1 MKDFSK
7 FIKEEVTIKGSS
19 GIPGESGN
27 HKKTEKQYLSDV
39 ERRARQR
46 LGVPRDENP
55 MFGPPQQTM
64 RIFQE
69 LNGLMQQSMRFIRG
83 KEKELEELA
92 KRIILS
98 EYGSIL
104 DNVDLDIQIIR
115 PGQVKNFMD
124 EECGDCESPSYQLL
138 TDPEIKKEVDKR
150 KILNNITQGE
160 AKNTKRIL
168 AMPEVKDE
176 LIEILGDREGE
187 EAHRVWTRITELAD
201 KLDWLIPVDV
211 KADMME
217 QAPQG
222 MAGACSVK
230 WPGQKSDEDSEDL
243 SDKVLK
249 DLENGDIDDDSED
262 LQELLSTG
270 NPIIKARGV
279 DFPMLLHET
288 VKGIYELISAAGI
301 PEDKRT
307 AELVMLN
314 TSSFSDEAE
323 EFRFGPEIAADIR
336 DFINKSTKEIDKYP
350 NIREHFC
357 GKLAA
362 MPADEF
368 LILVKNILSD
378 SPSAR
383 TKVDEILDGIIKE
396 LDEFEYKQALPNE
409 GDEDETYSEDDDE
422 GDISHLLPKDE
433 PVEEKP
439 KKSYDDMTIA
449 EIQREIEDA
458 VAEENYELAGM
469 LTKKYLKGE
478 SQKVWLSELQRINEG
493 YSFHTRRNN

>member
-323 EFRFGPEIAADIR
+323 EFRFGPEIASDIR
-336 DFINKSTKEIDKYP
+336 DFINKSTKDIDKHP
-350 NIREHFC
+350 NIRERFC
-357 GKLAA
+357 GRLAV
-362 MPADEF
+362 MPPDEF
-368 LILVKNILSD
+368 LLIVKNILSD
-378 SPSAR
+378 APAAR
-383 TKVDEILDGIIKE
+383 TKVDEILQEII
-396 LDEFEYKQALPNE
+396 DEMDEYKRSLTEYEAGVKLGE
-409 GDEDETYSEDDDE
+409 IETGDGEDEEDVITTKE
-422 GDISHLLPKDE
+422 E
-433 PVEEKP
+433 PVDSGEVDY
-439 KKSYDDMTIA
+439 SQMSQRDIQSLIDDALDAGDFDKVKTLSQYLKEGK
-449 EIQREIEDA
+449 EIYLREIERLN
-458 VAEENYELAGM
+458 ENH
-469 LTKKYLKGE
+469 
-478 SQKVWLSELQRINEG
+478 
-493 YSFHTRRNN
+493 SFHTRRNN

>member
-7 FIKEEVTIKGSS
+7 FIKEEVTIKGNS
-19 GIPGESGN
+19 GIPGESGDN
-27 HKKTEKQYLSDV
+27 KKSEKQYLSDV
-39 ERRARQR
+39 ESRARQR

-55 MFGPPQQTM
+55 MFGSPHQTI

-69 LNGLMQQSMRFIRG
+69 FGGLMQKSLGFIRG
-83 KEKELEELA
+83 KEKELEDLA

-104 DNVDLDIQIIR
+104 DNVDLDIKIVK
-115 PGQVKNFMD
+115 PGEVKKFMD
-124 EECGDCESPSYQLL
+124 EECGGDCQLPSYRLL
-138 TDPEIKKEVDKR
+138 TDPKIKKEVDKR

-168 AMPEVKDE
+168 AMPEIKDE
-176 LIEILGDREGE
+176 LIKIFGDKEGE

-201 KLDWLIPVDV
+201 KLDWLIPVNI
-211 KADMME
+211 KSDMME
-217 QAPQG
+217 QAPEG

-230 WPGQKSDEDSEDL
+230 WPDQKLDKESEEL
-243 SDKVLK
+243 SNKVLK
-249 DLENGDIDDDSED
+249 DLENGDIDDNNKD

-307 AELVMLN
+307 AELVILN

-323 EFRFGPEIAADIR
+323 EFRYGPEIAADIR
-336 DFINKSTKEIDKYP
+336 DFINKSKKEIDKYP

-357 GKLAA
+357 GRLAV

-383 TKVDEILDGIIKE
+383 SKVDEILDDIIKE
-396 LDEFEYKQALPNE
+396 LDEYEYKKALSNE
-409 GDEDETYSEDDDE
+409 DDEYIEDEDDV
-422 GDISHLLPKDE
+422 DISHLLSKGKPGKKTKKD
-433 PVEEKP
+433 
-439 KKSYDDMTIA
+439 YDNMTID
-449 EIQREIEDA
+449 EIQQEIENA
-458 VAEENYELAGM
+458 VAEENYELAAM

-478 SQKVWLSELQRINEG
+478 SRKVWLGELKRINEKH
-493 YSFHTRRNN
+493 YFHTKKK

>member
-1 MKDFSK
+1 MKDFLK
-7 FIKEEVTIKGSS
+7 FIKEESTIKGNS

-27 HKKTEKQYLSDV
+27 NNNSEKQYLSDV
-39 ERRARQR
+39 ERRARER
-46 LGVPRDENP
+46 LGVPKEENP
-55 MFGPPQQTM
+55 MSGPPRQTM
-64 RIFQE
+64 RLFDE
-69 LNGLMQQSMRFIRG
+69 MCVLMDKSIEFIKG

-92 KRIILS
+92 KKIILS

-104 DNVDLDIQIIR
+104 DNVDLDIKIVR
-115 PGQVKNFMD
+115 PGEVKRFMD
-124 EECGDCESPSYQLL
+124 EEYEDYELPSQQLL
-138 TDPEIKKEVDKR
+138 TDTEIKKEIDKR

-168 AMPEVKDE
+168 ALPEVKDE
-176 LIEILGDREGE
+176 LIKILGEKEGE
-187 EAHRVWTRITELAD
+187 EAHRVWTRITEIAD
-201 KLDWLIPVDV
+201 KLDWLIPVNV

-217 QAPQG
+217 RAPQG

-230 WPGQKSDEDSEDL
+230 WPGQKYDDDL

-249 DLENGDIDDDSED
+249 DLENKDIDDNNKD
-262 LQELLSTG
+262 LQELLSIG

-288 VKGIYELISAAGI
+288 VKGIYELIAAAGI

-307 AELVMLN
+307 AEIVISN

-323 EFRFGPEIAADIR
+323 EFRYGPEIAADIR
-336 DFINKSTKEIDKYP
+336 DFVNKSTKDIDKYP

-357 GKLAA
+357 GKLATI
-362 MPADEF
+362 PADEF
-368 LILVKNILSD
+368 LILVKGILSG

-383 TKVDEILDGIIKE
+383 KKVDEILDDIIKE
-396 LDEFEYKQALPNE
+396 LDDYEYKQALP
-409 GDEDETYSEDDDE
+409 SEDDDYNI
-422 GDISHLLPKDE
+422 DISHLFSKE
-433 PVEEKP
+433 TSIKNKP

-449 EIQREIEDA
+449 EIQQEIENA
-458 VAEENYELAGM
+458 VAEENYELAAM

-478 SQKVWLSELQRINEG
+478 SQKVWLNELHRINEG
-493 YSFHTRRNN
+493 YKFHTRRNN

>member
-7 FIKEEVTIKGSS
+7 FIKEEVTIKGSG

-27 HKKTEKQYLSDV
+27 HKKSEKQYLADV

-55 MFGPPQQTM
+55 MFGPPRQTM
-64 RIFQE
+64 EIFQE
-69 LNGLMQQSMRFIRG
+69 LNGLMQQSMGFIRG
-83 KEKELEELA
+83 HEEELEDLA

-104 DNVDLDIQIIR
+104 ENVDLDIKIIR
-115 PGQVKNFMD
+115 PGKVKEFMD
-124 EECGDCESPSYQLL
+124 EECDCESPSYQLL

-168 AMPEVKDE
+168 AMPEVRDE
-176 LIEILGDREGE
+176 LIAILGDRNGQQ
-187 EAHRVWTRITELAD
+187 AHRVWTRITELAD

-211 KADMME
+211 KADMMGE
-217 QAPQG
+217 APQG

-230 WPGQKSDEDSEDL
+230 WPGQKSNDESEDL

-249 DLENGDIDDDSED
+249 DLESADIDDDNEE

-270 NPIIKARGV
+270 NPIIKARGI

-288 VKGIYELISAAGI
+288 VKGIYELIAAAGI

-314 TSSFSDEAE
+314 TSSFADEAE
-323 EFRFGPEIAADIR
+323 EFRFGPEIASDIR
-336 DFINKSTKEIDKYP
+336 DFINKSTKEIDKHP
-350 NIREHFC
+350 NIRERFC
-357 GKLAA
+357 GRLAV
-362 MPADEF
+362 MPPDEF
-368 LILVKNILSD
+368 LLLVKNILSD
-378 SPSAR
+378 APAAR
-383 TKVDEILDGIIKE
+383 TKVDEILQDII
-396 LDEFEYKQALPNE
+396 DEMDEYKKSLTEYEAGVKLGE
-409 GDEDETYSEDDDE
+409 IESGDGGDEDNVITHTKEEPTEVDYSQMSQRDIQSLIDDALDSGDFDKVKTLSQYLKE
-422 GDISHLLPKDE
+422 GR
-433 PVEEKP
+433 
-439 KKSYDDMTIA
+439 
-449 EIQREIEDA
+449 EIYLREIERLN
-458 VAEENYELAGM
+458 ENH
-469 LTKKYLKGE
+469 
-478 SQKVWLSELQRINEG
+478 
-493 YSFHTRRNN
+493 SFHTRRNN